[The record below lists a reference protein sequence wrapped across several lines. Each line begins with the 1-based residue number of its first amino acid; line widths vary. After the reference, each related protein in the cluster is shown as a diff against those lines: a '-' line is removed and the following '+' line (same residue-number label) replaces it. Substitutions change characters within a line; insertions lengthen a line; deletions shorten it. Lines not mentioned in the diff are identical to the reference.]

1 MAKKKQSTTRRILKW
16 TLGILAVLVLLGI
29 VGFSTGLLGA
39 GDDALAVDAEESSLR
54 TLTQV
59 VTASG
64 SMQPEVQ
71 VKISPDVSGEIIE
84 LRVREGDTVEQ
95 GDLLARLRPDTYVA
109 QVERARANVAQNRAT
124 LSERRA
130 DVLRA
135 ENRLNR
141 QQQLYERE
149 VISESDLED
158 AQTTFR
164 VAESRLE
171 AAQFAVESAEASL
184 SEAEEDL
191 QKTRIFA
198 PMTGTVSKL
207 DVELGERVV
216 GTGMQAGTEM
226 MRISRLNQME
236 LEIDVNEN
244 DVINVSLGDTA
255 AIEVDAYP
263 EQSFRGMVTEI
274 ANTARVTGQGTQDQ
288 VTNFPV
294 KIRVL
299 DPHNQDS
306 SSNAGPDVD
315 LESREGTLA
324 APSASTNFRPGM
336 TGTVDIFT
344 QTVAEVVSVPIQ
356 AVTVRDFNQID
367 YDAAD
372 TTEQATGTGRGS
384 AEDLRRVVFIVED
397 GIAQVREVET
407 GIADDTHI
415 HIREGLTEGLQV
427 ITGPYSAVSRELA
440 PEREVRVREDR
451 RTFAES
457 N

>member
-16 TLGILAVLVLLGI
+16 TFGILAILVLLGI
-29 VGFSTGLLGA
+29 VGFSTGLLGG
-39 GDDALAVDAEESSLR
+39 GDDTLAVDTEESSLR
-54 TLTQV
+54 TITQV

-71 VKISPDVSGEIIE
+71 VKISSDVSGEIIE

-109 QVERARANVAQNRAT
+109 QVERAEANVAQNQAS

-135 ENRLNR
+135 ENTLNR
-141 QQQLYERE
+141 QQQLYERQ

-158 AQTTFR
+158 AQTAYR

-171 AAQFAVESAEASL
+171 AAQFAVQSAEASL
-184 SEAEEDL
+184 DEAEEDL

-263 EQSFRGMVTEI
+263 EQFFRGTVTEI
-274 ANTARVTGQGTQDQ
+274 ANTARVT
-288 VTNFPV
+288 
-294 KIRVL
+294 
-299 DPHNQDS
+299 
-306 SSNAGPDVD
+306 
-315 LESREGTLA
+315 
-324 APSASTNFRPGM
+324 
-336 TGTVDIFT
+336 
-344 QTVAEVVSVPIQ
+344 
-356 AVTVRDFNQID
+356 
-367 YDAAD
+367 
-372 TTEQATGTGRGS
+372 
-384 AEDLRRVVFIVED
+384 
-397 GIAQVREVET
+397 
-407 GIADDTHI
+407 
-415 HIREGLTEGLQV
+415 
-427 ITGPYSAVSRELA
+427 
-440 PEREVRVREDR
+440 
-451 RTFAES
+451 
-457 N
+457 